1 MHWDQAVM
9 MPPGGASSRAEQIA
23 LLSGQVH
30 KLRTQPD
37 TGSLIK
43 ASQDEDLSK
52 WDRRNLD
59 LIEKSWRKQMLLP
72 AWLVEKEAAAAQAAE
87 TAWGR
92 ARDMDDFSVVE
103 NELQASFDV
112 VKQRAELLSDAL
124 GEHPYD
130 ILMDDFEPGLKQD
143 FVTPIFDEFSA
154 GFPELLNAVQD
165 LQANEP
171 KIISPKGPFP
181 INLQAKLGRDLAAIL
196 GFDFEGGRLDVSRHP
211 FSGGTPSDIRMT
223 TRYDEADFTSSLM
236 GTLHETGHS
245 LYEAGLPADY
255 LTQPVGSASG
265 LVAHESQS
273 LLIEMQACRSDA
285 FLTFLA
291 DKVRYVFQ
299 GSGPAWD
306 TENLIRLYRRVS
318 PGTIRVDADEVTYPA
333 HVMLRYDLER
343 ALFSGDLPIRELPG
357 AFSDALYERL
367 GVRPKSHF
375 DGVLQDIHWYSG
387 GFGYFA
393 TYTLGAMTAAQ
404 FFSAAKEQLD
414 DLEGDLLRGE
424 FSNLLSWLRENIHRK
439 GSLVGTDKMLI
450 STTGRSLDPACFRR
464 HLIRRYLGE

>member
-1 MHWDQAVM
+1 M

-59 LIEKSWRKQMLLP
+59 LIEKSWRKQTLLP

-165 LQANEP
+165 SQANEP
-171 KIISPKGPFP
+171 KIISPEGPFP
-181 INLQAKLGRDLAAIL
+181 INL
-196 GFDFEGGRLDVSRHP
+196 HP
-211 FSGGTPSDIRMT
+211 CD
-223 TRYDEADFTSSLM
+223 
-236 GTLHETGHS
+236 
-245 LYEAGLPADY
+245 
-255 LTQPVGSASG
+255 
-265 LVAHESQS
+265 
-273 LLIEMQACRSDA
+273 
-285 FLTFLA
+285 
-291 DKVRYVFQ
+291 
-299 GSGPAWD
+299 
-306 TENLIRLYRRVS
+306 
-318 PGTIRVDADEVTYPA
+318 
-333 HVMLRYDLER
+333 
-343 ALFSGDLPIRELPG
+343 
-357 AFSDALYERL
+357 
-367 GVRPKSHF
+367 
-375 DGVLQDIHWYSG
+375 
-387 GFGYFA
+387 
-393 TYTLGAMTAAQ
+393 
-404 FFSAAKEQLD
+404 
-414 DLEGDLLRGE
+414 
-424 FSNLLSWLRENIHRK
+424 
-439 GSLVGTDKMLI
+439 
-450 STTGRSLDPACFRR
+450 
-464 HLIRRYLGE
+464 